1 MKKIVSLDEF
11 LKENESDEF
20 LFGFEEF
27 LDESLL
33 IERFDREGY
42 PLSGPKVNFGPKS
55 KNKYSTKWTFSS
67 TKGTEYI
74 IKNSVQIEGR
84 GSTEVNFDRL
94 GIQSQYC
101 LLIVNS
107 FETKDRIEKWKDT
120 GEGEPLMIL
129 STVVSAIKSDIQSA
143 LSFTEFP
150 SEEAQKW
157 KGKMFDGVVLKFY
170 PKPGNGEK
178 TGDIISSD
186 STKRGR
192 IYDIAIK
199 EFSNV
204 KAKTITG
211 YYYNYL
217 LTDLKL

>member
-1 MKKIVSLDEF
+1 
-11 LKENESDEF
+11 
-20 LFGFEEF
+20 
-27 LDESLL
+27 
-33 IERFDREGY
+33 
-42 PLSGPKVNFGPKS
+42 
-55 KNKYSTKWTFSS
+55 
-67 TKGTEYI
+67 
-74 IKNSVQIEGR
+74 
-84 GSTEVNFDRL
+84 
-94 GIQSQYC
+94 
-101 LLIVNS
+101 
-107 FETKDRIEKWKDT
+107 
-120 GEGEPLMIL
+120 
-129 STVVSAIKSDIQSA
+129 
-143 LSFTEFP
+143 
-150 SEEAQKW
+150 
-157 KGKMFDGVVLKFY
+157 LKFY